1 MSHTTDTGGA
11 PARPNEGSI
20 HDWLRAK
27 LGELLGVPPAEV
39 DFGVRFRELGLASLQ
54 VTTLVAR
61 LSAHL
66 GRALAPTLPW
76 QHPTP
81 SALARHLEGATL
93 DEHPHAADGAKARS
107 RGTSAP
113 AANEPIA
120 VVGMSCR
127 LPGGA
132 TSPAAFWELLCEGR
146 HGIREVPAE
155 RWDIEAF
162 VHDDVAAPGKM
173 TTRWGG
179 FLDRVDGFDPGFF
192 GMSPREAQQI
202 DPQQRLVLELAWEA
216 IEDARVDPVR
226 LRGRDVGVFVGAMG
240 SDYAKL
246 TATEPRL
253 IDQHTAPGVDTS
265 ILSGRVSYQLGLQ
278 GTSVTV
284 NTACSSSLVAV
295 HLACQSLRSGESTMA
310 LAGGV
315 HLVLSPHGTV
325 GMTKFGAMNP
335 AGQCRA
341 FDASA
346 NGYVRG
352 EGGGIVVLKPLRAAL
367 ADGDRVYCVIRGSA
381 SNNDG
386 FSNGLTAPNPKAQ
399 EEMLARAYENAGVE
413 PGSIDYVEAHGPGTI
428 LGDPIEAGALGAVL
442 GPSHSADRPLRIG
455 SVKTNLG
462 HLEPAAGIAGLLKVA
477 LSLHHGLLPAS
488 LNYEAPNPHIA
499 FDAWR
504 LAVQT
509 QLDAWPSSGG
519 PARAG
524 ISSFGF
530 GGTNCHVVVEEAP
543 GSRAL
548 LLPIGAESA
557 EELRARV
564 AAIVPVARRLRGPRE
579 AAAMCRLVARC
590 WGSGGAC
597 RVAIV
602 ARSAGELTR
611 KLEEALATEASPLP
625 ITSPRPR
632 LAFVLPGHGSQWI
645 GMARTL
651 LAEQPIFRA
660 EIEACDRVVLTHRG
674 ISIVTEL
681 LADEGASRIEDIDV
695 IQLALFAV
703 EVALAALLGAWG
715 VAPEVLIGH
724 SFGEITAAYLAG
736 VLSREDALL
745 VLAERSRLVR
755 DAGADGGAMLAVTGA
770 DDAAIDAVV
779 AQIEGLS
786 IGVYN
791 SPGSIVLSGARS
803 AIAQAEAEL
812 ARGGVRVDRVKV
824 SYASHSPQ
832 MDPLVAPLRACL
844 DAVSPRPARVPLRST
859 TRDAWLAGPECGADH
874 WAQNLRAP
882 VLFRRGIEAI
892 AREAP
897 TVFVEPSPHPVLV
910 KSIER
915 TVQACGA
922 SARAL
927 PSCFRGE
934 DEREGLYA
942 CLAALFALGF
952 QPAWGAALGRGE
964 ADALAPA
971 AERALADV
979 LGAPLGADRGA
990 PDRPPAPIPFV
1001 LSAKSDAALRAQAA
1015 RLHAHVLTSRD
1026 LALPD
1031 LAYSLATTRTGFDR
1045 RAAVVADD
1053 RATLLAG
1060 LEALAEGSGTRDTVV
1075 GSAVPEGGIVF
1086 VFPGQGSQWAKMAA
1100 ALLDTSAV
1108 FRAEIDACER
1118 ALAPHVDFSLLAVL
1132 RGEGEA
1138 AALLERVDVVQPVL
1152 FAVMVALAATWRSM
1166 GVEPD
1171 AVVGHSQGEIAA
1183 AYVAGALS
1191 LGDAAKVVA
1200 LRARALTRL
1209 AGRGAMAA
1217 IELGVSEVEAR
1228 LEGLVGR
1235 VSIAAINGPRATLVA
1250 GDNDAVDALV
1260 RGLSA
1265 AQIFARK
1272 IRVDYASHSAHVEA
1286 IEGALVAGL
1295 ADIAPRASVVPL
1307 YSAVSGARLDGAALD
1322 AAHWYRN
1329 LRETVRFE
1337 AATRALL
1344 ADGHRFFVEVSP
1356 HPVLTLA
1363 LQETIGASGASAA
1376 VVATLRRE
1384 EGTVARMVL
1393 SLAELATRGRA
1404 LGAKALFGGA
1414 RRVPLPTYAFQRERC
1429 WLDAPRGPDADV
1441 KAAGLSAAD
1450 HPLLGAAVAVADSG
1464 AYLLTGRLSLGAHPF
1479 LAGHAVFGA
1488 PILPGTAFLELA
1500 LVAAH
1505 GVGLDR
1511 VEELTLEAPLAL
1523 PATGGVAVQIHVG
1536 PPDARG
1542 ARSFALHARDDA
1554 AAPDA
1559 PWTRN
1564 ARGILGARAAAPA
1577 VDLGEWP
1584 PPGAEPIAIDGLYD
1598 RLAEAGL
1605 AYGPDFRG
1613 LRGVWR
1619 RGAELFADVALPDA
1633 AAREAP
1639 RFALHPALLDA
1650 ALHALFAEDAS
1661 RGDARVRMP
1670 LSWSGASLD
1679 AVHASSLRVRFAPGA
1694 DDSVSL
1700 AIADAEGNPLASID
1714 ALAMRAASEGALRS
1728 ALRARAETLYCVTWT
1743 AAPGDAGVTDPR
1755 GAWALVGS
1763 DVALAEALGSRAH
1776 VTTYADWATLA
1787 DALAGGAQPPVAI
1800 VVRCASH
1807 DTTRDVAA
1815 AAHDATARAL
1825 ALVTAW
1831 LADERLATCAL
1842 AVVTESAIAT
1852 RAGEDVADLAHAPL
1866 WGLLRTAQ
1874 TENPDR
1880 ALVLVDV
1887 DDTIASRGA
1896 LAGALD
1902 AALAAGEPQIALREG
1917 RRLTPSLARAG
1928 RAEVAARRALPADGT
1943 VLITGGTG
1951 TLGAL
1956 FARHLVREHGAA
1968 HLLLTSRSGRAAP
1981 GADALARELEAEGAS
1996 VTIAACDVADRAAL
2010 AELLASIPRE
2020 RPLAAVVHAAGALD
2034 DGVVTSLTA
2043 PRLASVLRAKV
2054 DAAVHLHELTREMDL
2069 AEFVLFSSVAGVL
2082 GTPGQASYAAA
2093 NAFLD
2098 ALAHHRKARGL
2109 AALALDWG
2117 YWAERTGLTAHLGD
2131 ADLARLARGGLR
2143 PLARDEGLALFD
2155 AALGRAEAALVPASF
2170 DVAALRARGGGPLLR
2185 SLAGAKDARPVA
2197 ANAKTAATLA
2207 QRVAR
2212 LSPEDRER
2220 ALLDV
2225 VRPEIGVVLGLGASR
2240 DLDVHRPLRELG
2252 LDSLMA
2258 VELRN
2263 RLAAAAGLRLP
2274 TTLLFDH
2281 PTPAALARFL
2291 AGELLGGGEARDVSR
2306 ARARAPSTG
2315 DAIAIVSMSCRF
2327 PGGVY
2332 TPEDLWALLRD
2343 GRDAIASFPEGRG
2356 WDTGTLYDP
2365 DPDAL
2370 GKSYTRQGG
2379 FLYDADCFDPGF
2391 FGVSPREALA
2401 IDPQQRLLVET
2412 AWEAIERAGITP
2424 ASLHGT
2430 DTGVFVGVMYGDY
2443 GGRLAQAPCELEGY
2457 VVTGSAASVASGRI
2471 AYTLGLEGPAV
2482 TVDTACSSSLVA
2494 LHLACKALLQGEC
2507 ALALAGGVTVMATP
2521 ATFIEFSRLRAV
2533 APDGR
2538 CKSFSADANG
2548 AGWSEGAG
2556 MLLLERLSDAR
2567 RNGHPVLAVLSG
2579 SAVNQ
2584 DGKSQG
2590 LTAPNGPAQERVIR
2604 MALAQAGLAPRDVD
2618 AVEAHGTGTTLGDPI
2633 EARAIM
2639 ATYGEGRPSD
2649 RPLLLGSLKSN
2660 IGHTQAAAGVAGVI
2674 KMVLALEHGE
2684 LPKTLHAARPSP
2696 HVDWS
2701 AGTVRLLTEAAPWRP
2716 NGVPRRAGV
2725 SSFGI
2730 SGTNAHVI
2738 IEEAPGDADASASA
2752 ATAEASAGRELPFVL
2767 SAKTEAALRAQAR
2780 RLHAHVAAN
2789 GELSLADLAF
2799 SLATTR
2805 SHFDERAAVVASDR
2819 DALLHGLDA
2828 LARGEP
2834 APEAV
2839 AASTVSSG
2847 KLVFVFPG
2855 QGSQWPEMAS
2865 ALLDSE
2871 PVFREQLLACEG
2883 ALAPHVDWSLLTVL
2897 RHGRDGDASLDRV
2910 DVVQPVLFAVMVA
2923 LAAMWRA
2930 MGVEPDAV
2938 VGHSQGEI
2946 AAAYVAGALSLEDAA
2961 KVVALRARAI
2971 TRLAGRG
2978 AMAAIELPASEL
2990 DRYLDGLD
2998 GRVGIAAINSPRT
3011 TLVAG
3016 DVAAVDALVSALS
3029 AAQIFAR
3036 KVRVDYA
3043 SHSEHVAAIENEL
3056 LGDLGGISPR
3066 ASALPI
3072 YSAVTG
3078 EKLDGQA
3085 LDAAHW
3091 YRNLRQT
3098 VRFEDATRALLAD
3111 QHRFFVEV
3119 SPHPVL
3125 SLALRETID
3134 DAGLSAAVV
3143 PTLRRDEGHRAR
3155 FLLSLAELHAR
3166 GHRVVWSA
3174 LFDAHRPR
3182 RVPLPTYAFQRER
3195 FWLDAPRARAD
3206 VAAAGLASAEHP
3218 LLKASVAL
3226 AGSDGYLFTGR
3237 LSLAEHPWLAGHA
3250 VFGEPILPGTAF
3262 LDLALAAAHRVGL
3275 DAVDEL
3281 TLEAPLALPATGGV
3295 VVQMA
3300 LGATDDDGR
3309 RSLTVHARPDDAGD
3323 DAAWTLHARGQVG
3336 SRSARADAATAYD
3349 LRAWPPPGA
3358 VSVAIDA
3365 LYDRLARAG
3374 LAYGPDF
3381 RGLCRVWRRGD
3392 ELFAEVV
3399 LPEATA
3405 RDAARFGVHPALLD
3419 AALHPLLLQVG
3430 DATGVVMPFAW
3441 SGAVLHAVGAS
3452 TLRVRLA
3459 RRGGGDGAS
3468 ADEGANAT
3476 ISIDVADAAGAAVA
3490 TIEALAVRAVSKG
3503 AAARRGAREDALFHV
3518 AWTELARAA
3527 DERGAGFAPGAP
3539 WAILDDGRAFARALA
3554 GAVGSDATS
3563 YDDIGAIAGAP
3574 STRPAPAVVIAPCAD
3589 DAANADARGIVEAAH
3604 VATARALA
3612 LLHAWLAEPR
3622 LATSALVIVT
3632 RHAVATSA
3640 DEDVKDLAHAPV
3652 WGLVRAAQTEHPD
3665 RAIVLVD
3672 IDGGDASLS
3681 ALATALDVSEPQLAL
3696 REGRRLVPRLGRLG
3710 GDDALVPP
3718 SAAAY
3723 RLHVAA
3729 KGTIE
3734 SLALVPHEEATRPL
3748 AEGQIRVAVRAAGL
3762 NFRDALDA
3770 LGMYPGDPGPLGA
3783 EGAGVVLEVGP
3794 GVTELA
3800 PGDRVM
3806 GLLSAAFGPIA
3817 LADHRM
3823 VSRIPAGL
3831 SFIEAASIPVVFLT
3845 AYYGLVDLGR
3855 LRPGERVLVHAAAGG
3870 VGIAAVQ
3877 LARHLGAEVFATAS
3891 PPKWATLR
3899 ALGLDDDHIASSRSA
3914 DFEAHFRRTSGGRG
3928 VDVVLDS
3935 LAREL
3940 VDASLRLVALAPD
3953 GRFVEMGKSDI
3964 RDPVAVAASHPSVAY
3979 RAFDLAEAGPER
3991 IQAMLAEL
3999 VALFERGVLRVPPIT
4014 PCDLRRAPQ
4023 AFRAL
4028 AQARL
4033 VGKVVLTIPR
4043 ALDPRGS
4050 VLVTGGTGT
4059 LGALVARHLVQ
4070 RHGVRSL
4077 VLSSR
4082 RGPAAPGADDLRREL
4097 EAAGASVAIVACDA
4111 GDRLALERLLAGIPA
4126 DRPLTAV
4133 VHAAGTLDDG
4143 VLTSLTPERLRS
4155 VMSAKVDAAAHLD
4168 ELTRPLD
4175 LSAFVL
4181 FASVAGV
4188 LGTPGQAN
4196 YAAANTF
4203 LDALAHQ
4210 RRSRGLPAVS
4220 LDWGYWAERT
4230 GLTAH
4235 LAETD
4240 VARMERIG
4248 LRPMASDVGLALFD
4262 AALAHVDA
4270 ALVAA
4275 PFDLGTLRAHVVAP
4289 ILRGLARA
4297 AAPRLKAAT
4306 NAASEATLA
4315 QRVRA
4320 LAPADRMRAL
4330 VDTVRAEVGVV
4341 LALPASKA
4349 VAPQRPLKELGLD
4362 SLTAVELRN
4371 RLAALAGIRLPAT
4384 LLFDYPTLDALA
4396 AMLLAK
4402 LVDDEPASPPPLVV
4416 ELDRLEHALGT
4427 PEGDDATRA
4436 LVATRLRSL
4445 LARWSVGTHGNGTSA
4460 VSKDFEAA
4468 TDEEL
4473 FAQFDAGFGGPSQ

>member
-20 HDWLRAK
+20 HDWLRAT
-27 LGELLGVPPAEV
+27 LGELLGVPPPEV

-93 DEHPHAADGAKARS
+93 DGRPHAAEGAKARS
-107 RGTSAP
+107 HGASAP

-179 FLDRVDGFDPGFF
+179 FLEEVDGFDPGFF
-192 GMSPREAQQI
+192 GMSPREAQQT

-278 GTSVTV
+278 GTSITV

-295 HLACQSLRSGESTMA
+295 HLAIQSLRSGESTMA

-352 EGGGIVVLKPLRAAL
+352 EGGGVVVLKPLRAAI
-367 ADGDRVYCVIRGSA
+367 ADGDRIYCVLRGSA

-462 HLEPAAGIAGLLKVA
+462 HLEAASGIAGLLKVA
-477 LSLHHGLLPAS
+477 LSLQHGLLPVS
-488 LNYEAPNPHIA
+488 LNFEAPNPHIA
-499 FDAWR
+499 FDAWH

-509 QLDAWPSSGG
+509 QLEAWPLSSG

-524 ISSFGF
+524 VSSFGF

-548 LLPIGAESA
+548 LLPICAESA
-557 EELRARV
+557 EELRARI
-564 AAIVPVARRLRGPRE
+564 AAILPVARRLRGPHE
-579 AAAMCRLVARC
+579 AAAMCRLVARS
-590 WGSGGAC
+590 WGSGGTC
-597 RVAIV
+597 RVAFV

-632 LAFVLPGHGSQWI
+632 LAFVLPGQGSQWI

-651 LAEQPIFRA
+651 LAEEPIFRA
-660 EIEACDRVVLTHRG
+660 ELEACDRIVLVHRG
-674 ISIVTEL
+674 LSIVTEL
-681 LADEGASRIEDIDV
+681 LADEGVSRVEDLDIV
-695 IQLALFAV
+695 QLVLFSV
-703 EVALAALLGAWG
+703 EVALAALLSAWG
-715 VAPEVLIGH
+715 IAPEVLIGH
-724 SFGEITAAYLAG
+724 SFGEVTAAYLAG

-745 VLAERSRLVR
+745 VIAERLRLVR

-770 DDAAIDAVV
+770 DGAAIDAVV
-779 AQIEGLS
+779 AAIEGLS

-791 SPGSIVLSGARS
+791 GPGSIVLSGTPS
-803 AIAQAEAEL
+803 AIAQAETEL
-812 ARGGVRVDRVKV
+812 ARDGVRVDRVKV

-832 MDPLVAPLRACL
+832 MDPLIAPLRACL

-882 VLFRRGIEAI
+882 VLFRQGIEAI
-892 AREAP
+892 ACEAP
-897 TVFVEPSPHPVLV
+897 TVFVELSPHPVLV

-915 TVQACGA
+915 TVKACGA

-964 ADALAPA
+964 PDALAPA
-971 AERALADV
+971 VERALADL
-979 LGAPLGADRGA
+979 LGAPLGADREA
-990 PDRPPAPIPFV
+990 PDGPPAPIPFV

-1031 LAYSLATTRTGFDR
+1031 LAHSLATTRTCFDR

-1060 LEALAEGSGTRDTVV
+1060 LEALAEGSGTRDTVT
-1075 GSAVPEGGIVF
+1075 GSSVPEGGLVF

-1108 FRAEIDACER
+1108 FRAEIDACAR

-1132 RGEGEA
+1132 RGEGAA
-1138 AALLERVDVVQPVL
+1138 AALLDRVDVVQPVL
-1152 FAVMVALAATWRSM
+1152 FAVMVALAATWRAM

-1191 LGDAAKVVA
+1191 LDDAAKVVA
-1200 LRARALTRL
+1200 LRARAITRI

-1217 IELGVSEVEAR
+1217 IELGASEVEAR
-1228 LEGLVGR
+1228 LDGLAGR
-1235 VSIAAINGPRATLVA
+1235 ASIAAINGPRATLVS
-1250 GDNDAVDALV
+1250 GDNDAVEALV
-1260 RGLSA
+1260 RELSA

-1286 IEGALVAGL
+1286 IEDALVAEL
-1295 ADIAPRASVVPL
+1295 AEIAPRASVVPL

-1363 LQETIGASGASAA
+1363 LEETIDASGASAA
-1376 VVATLRRE
+1376 VVATLRRD
-1384 EGTVARMVL
+1384 EGTVARVVL
-1393 SLAELATRGRA
+1393 SLAELVTRGHA
-1404 LGAKALFGGA
+1404 LDAKALFDGA

-1429 WLDAPRGPDADV
+1429 WLDAPRDSDANV
-1441 KAAGLSAAD
+1441 TAAGLSAAA
-1450 HPLLGAAVAVADSG
+1450 HPLLGAAIAVADSG

-1511 VEELTLEAPLAL
+1511 VEELTLDAPLAL

-1536 PPDARG
+1536 PPDTRG

-1554 AAPDA
+1554 AAHDA

-1577 VDLGEWP
+1577 VDLGAWP

-1650 ALHALFAEDAS
+1650 ALHALFAEDAA
-1661 RGDARVRMP
+1661 RGDARVRVP
-1670 LSWSGASLD
+1670 FSWSGASLD
-1679 AVHASSLRVRFAPGA
+1679 AVHASSLRVRFARRA

-1728 ALRARAETLYCVTWT
+1728 ALRAHAETLYCVTWS
-1743 AAPGDAGVTDPR
+1743 AAPGNAGVTESR
-1755 GAWALVGS
+1755 GAWAFVGS
-1763 DVALAEALGSRAH
+1763 DVALAEALESRAH
-1776 VTTYADWATLA
+1776 VTTYADWATLG
-1787 DALAGGAQPPVAI
+1787 DALAGGARPPVAV

-1807 DTTRDVAA
+1807 DAPRDVAA

-1831 LADERLATCAL
+1831 LTDERLATCAL

-1852 RAGEDVADLAHAPL
+1852 RTGEDVADLAHAPL

-1887 DDTIASRGA
+1887 DGTIASRGA

-1902 AALAAGEPQIALREG
+1902 VALATGEQQLALRDG

-1928 RAEVAARRALPADGT
+1928 RAELATRRALPADGT
-1943 VLITGGTG
+1943 VLVTGGTG

-2010 AELLASIPRE
+2010 VELLASIPRE
-2020 RPLAAVVHAAGALD
+2020 RPLAAVVHAAGTLD

-2054 DAAVHLHELTREMDL
+2054 DAAVHLHELTRDMDL
-2069 AEFVLFSSVAGVL
+2069 AAFVLFSSVAGVL
-2082 GTPGQASYAAA
+2082 GTPGQASYASA

-2143 PLARDEGLALFD
+2143 PLARGDGLALFD
-2155 AALGRAEAALVPASF
+2155 AALGRAEAALVLASF
-2170 DVAALRARGGGPLLR
+2170 DVAALRARGSGPLLR
-2185 SLAGAKDARPVA
+2185 SLAGTKDARPVA
-2197 ANAKTAATLA
+2197 ANAKAAATLA
-2207 QRVAR
+2207 QRIAR

-2225 VRPEIGVVLGLGASR
+2225 VRPELGAVLGLGASR
-2240 DLDVHRPLRELG
+2240 ALDVRRPLRELG

-2274 TTLLFDH
+2274 ATLLFDH

-2291 AGELLGGGEARDVSR
+2291 AGELLGRDEARDVP
-2306 ARARAPSTG
+2306 RARAPSTG

-2343 GRDAIASFPEGRG
+2343 GRDAIAGFPEGRG
-2356 WDTGTLYDP
+2356 WDTGALYDP

-2379 FLYDADCFDPGF
+2379 FLYDADWFDPGF

-2430 DTGVFVGVMYGDY
+2430 DAGVFVGLMYGDY
-2443 GGRLAQAPCELEGY
+2443 GGRLAGTPCELEGY
-2457 VVTGSAASVASGRI
+2457 IGTGSAASVASGRI
-2471 AYTLGLEGPAV
+2471 SYMLGLEGPAI

-2494 LHLACKALLQGEC
+2494 LHLACRALLQGEC

-2521 ATFIEFSRLRAV
+2521 ATFVEFSRLRAV
-2533 APDGR
+2533 APDGK

-2548 AGWSEGAG
+2548 AGWAEGAG

-2567 RNGHPVLAVLSG
+2567 RNGHPVLAVLRG

-2604 MALAQAGLAPRDVD
+2604 MALAQAELAPRDVD
-2618 AVEAHGTGTTLGDPI
+2618 VVEAHGTGTMLGDPI
-2633 EARAIM
+2633 EARALM

-2649 RPLLLGSLKSN
+2649 RPLFLGSLKSN

-2684 LPKTLHAARPSP
+2684 LPRTLHAAAPSP
-2696 HVDWS
+2696 HIDWS
-2701 AGTVRLLTEAAPWRP
+2701 AGTVRLLTEAAPWKP
-2716 NGVPRRAGV
+2716 NGVPRRAAV

-2738 IEEAPGDADASASA
+2738 VEEAPREADATASG
-2752 ATAEASAGRELPFVL
+2752 ATAEAAPARELPFVL
-2767 SAKTEAALRAQAR
+2767 SAKTDAALRAQAKV
-2780 RLHAHVAAN
+2780 LHAHVAAN
-2789 GELSLADLAF
+2789 GELALADLAF

-2819 DALLHGLDA
+2819 DALLRGLDA

-2847 KLVFVFPG
+2847 KLAFVFPG

-2865 ALLDSE
+2865 ALLDSDH
-2871 PVFREQLLACEG
+2871 VFRDQLLACER
-2883 ALAPHVDWSLLTVL
+2883 ALAPHVDWSLLAVL

-2930 MGVEPDAV
+2930 LGVEPDAV

-2971 TRLAGRG
+2971 TKLAGRG

-2990 DRYLDGLD
+2990 HRHLLGFD
-2998 GRVGIAAINSPRT
+2998 GRVAVAAINSPRT

-3016 DVAAVDALVSALS
+3016 DVEAVEALVESLS

-3043 SHSEHVAAIENEL
+3043 SHSEHVAAIEHEL
-3056 LGDLGGISPR
+3056 LRDLHGIAPR

-3078 EKLDGQA
+3078 EKLDGEA

-3091 YRNLRQT
+3091 YRNLRHT

-3125 SLALRETID
+3125 SLALRETIE
-3134 DAGLSAAVV
+3134 DAAVDAAVV
-3143 PTLRRDEGHRAR
+3143 STLRRDEGHRAR

-3174 LFDAHRPR
+3174 LFDGHRPR

-3195 FWLDAPRARAD
+3195 FWLEPPRARAD
-3206 VAAAGLASAEHP
+3206 VAAAGLASADHP
-3218 LLKASVAL
+3218 LLKASVPL

-3237 LSLAEHPWLAGHA
+3237 LALAEHPWLAGHA

-3281 TLEAPLALPATGGV
+3281 TLEAPLPLPATGGV
-3295 VVQMA
+3295 VVQMV

-3309 RSLTVHARPDDAGD
+3309 RSLVVHARPDDAGD
-3323 DAAWTLHARGQVG
+3323 DAAWTLHARGQLG

-3358 VSVAIDA
+3358 IPVAIDG
-3365 LYDRLARAG
+3365 LYDRLAGAG

-3381 RGLCRVWRRGD
+3381 RGLRRVWRRGD
-3392 ELFAEVV
+3392 ELFADVSLTGGAANEG
-3399 LPEATA
+3399 
-3405 RDAARFGVHPALLD
+3405 ARFGIHPALLD

-3430 DATGVVMPFAW
+3430 DTTGVVMPFAW

-3459 RRGGGDGAS
+3459 RRGGGDGA
-3468 ADEGANAT
+3468 DEGANAT

-3490 TIEALAVRAVSKG
+3490 TVEALAVRAVSKG

-3518 AWTELARAA
+3518 AWTEIARATG
-3527 DERGAGFAPGAP
+3527 ESGAGFAPGEP

-3554 GAVGSDATS
+3554 GAVGANATS
-3563 YDDIGAIAGAP
+3563 YDDVGAIAGAP
-3574 STRPAPAVVIAPCAD
+3574 STRPAPAVVIAPCAE

-3612 LLHAWLAEPR
+3612 LLHAWLADPR

-3652 WGLVRAAQTEHPD
+3652 WGLVRAAQAEHPD

-3672 IDGGDASLS
+3672 IDAADASLS
-3681 ALATALDVSEPQLAL
+3681 ALATALDASEPQLAL
-3696 REGRRLVPRLGRLG
+3696 REGRRLVPRLARPR
-3710 GDDALVPP
+3710 GDDALIPP

-3723 RLHVAA
+3723 RLHVLE

-3734 SLALVPHEEATRPL
+3734 SLALVPYEEATKPL
-3748 AEGQIRVAVRAAGL
+3748 AEGQLRVAVRAAGL

-3794 GVTELA
+3794 GVTDLA

-3817 LADHRM
+3817 IADHRM
-3823 VSRIPAGL
+3823 VIRIPAAL
-3831 SFIEAASIPVVFLT
+3831 SFVEAASIPVVFLT

-3914 DFEAHFRRTSGGRG
+3914 DFEAHFRRSTGGRG

-3940 VDASLRLVALAPD
+3940 VDASLRLVALTPD
-3953 GRFVEMGKSDI
+3953 GRFVEMGKSDV
-3964 RDPVAVAASHPSVAY
+3964 RDPLAVAASHPSVAY

-4111 GDRLALERLLAGIPA
+4111 SDRPALERLLAGIPT

-4168 ELTRPLD
+4168 ELTRSLD

-4220 LDWGYWAERT
+4220 LDWGYWAEKT

-4235 LAETD
+4235 LAGAD
-4240 VARMERIG
+4240 VARMERLG

-4262 AALAHVDA
+4262 AALAHLDA

-4275 PFDLGTLRAHVVAP
+4275 PFDLGALRAHAVAP

-4297 AAPRLKAAT
+4297 TAPRLKVAT

-4371 RLAALAGIRLPAT
+4371 RLATIVGTRLPAT
-4384 LLFDYPTLDALA
+4384 LLFDYPTLDALS

-4436 LVATRLRSL
+4436 LVATRLRTL
-4445 LARWSVGTHGNGTSA
+4445 LARWNGGTHGNGASA
-4460 VSKDFEAA
+4460 VAKDFETA

-4473 FAQFDAGFGGPSQ
+4473 FAHLDGGFGGSSQ